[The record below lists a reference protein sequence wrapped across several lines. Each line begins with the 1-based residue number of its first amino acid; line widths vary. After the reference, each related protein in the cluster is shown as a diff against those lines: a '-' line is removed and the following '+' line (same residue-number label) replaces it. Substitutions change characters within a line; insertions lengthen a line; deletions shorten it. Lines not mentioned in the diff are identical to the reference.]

1 MEPLRIPSAE
11 EALLHK
17 RTGICEQ
24 VEYAMREG
32 DVALKHLPWA
42 IQQAIEIE
50 AWAERKS
57 PNGAIWRMASFRE
70 WVTANTPKGLGSSY
84 EQLCALLAHEPVA
97 LAAVRRAWG
106 TELGEPGNPKSAEQ
120 PRNEVGRFTA
130 QSETLCCN
138 VSDDPAGEEIKRG
151 TADYTRARLARDGDP
166 ERSKLPPDKQRLAAA
181 LTEQVDRGE
190 MRPHAAAK
198 AMGYR
203 KTQTPLSQVQS
214 AWKRATPEER
224 EAISAWIDEQNS
236 PLSGSRFQ

>member
-1 MEPLRIPSAE
+1 MEPLRIPSPE

-84 EQLCALLAHEPVA
+84 EQLCALLAHEPAA

-106 TELGEPGNPKSAEQ
+106 TELGEPGAPEGN
-120 PRNEVGRFTA
+120 RNAAKGEGKNKAGNAKIV
-130 QSETLCCN
+130 SEGT
-138 VSDDPAGEEIKRG
+138 

-166 ERSKLPPDKQRLAAA
+166 ARSKLEPDKQRLAAA

-190 MRPHAAAK
+190 IRPHAAAK
-198 AMGYR
+198 IMGYR
-203 KTQTPLSQVQS
+203 KTPTPLSQVQS
-214 AWKRATPEER
+214 AWKRATTEER
-224 EAISAWIDEQNS
+224 EGISAWIDEQNS